1 MNSKASASI
10 VILCAILIL
19 PGMTSAKGKR
29 RLKAASVTRENVG
42 TVDGRGVD
50 LYTLT
55 NVHGLETKI
64 MSYGGIVVSLRVPDR
79 KGAFDDVVL
88 GFDNLDA
95 YVESTPYFGALI
107 GRYGN
112 RIGKGRFTL
121 NGVEYKLAI
130 NNGENSLH
138 GGVKGFDKVIWNS
151 RSRKTLNGPALE
163 LTYLSRDG
171 EEGYPGNLSVKVLYT
186 LTNHDELKIDYFATT
201 DKDTVV
207 NLTHHSYFNL
217 AGEGK
222 GDILNHR
229 LTIAANYFTPIDA
242 GSIPTGEFRSV
253 KGTPFDFMGQATIGA
268 RINQDDEQLK
278 LGNGYDHNFVL
289 NGKTGQLQQVA
300 TVLEDTTGRMMEVWT
315 TEPGMQF
322 YTGNFLDGT
331 FTGKGGK
338 VYQRRFGF
346 CLETQHYPDSPNK
359 SNFPST
365 VLRKGQRYRST
376 TSYRFMVRKT
386 A

>member
-1 MNSKASASI
+1 MI
-10 VILCAILIL
+10 
-19 PGMTSAKGKR
+19 SAKVKSKLKR
-29 RLKAASVTRENVG
+29 ADVTKQSFG
-42 TVDGRGVD
+42 TADGQNVD

-55 NVHGLETKI
+55 NAHGLEAKI
-64 MSYGGIVVSLRVPDR
+64 TNYGGIVVSLRVPDR
-79 KGAFDDVVL
+79 RGAFDDVVL
-88 GFDNLDA
+88 GFDNLAA
-95 YVESTPYFGALI
+95 YLKSTPYFGALI

-121 NGVEYKLAI
+121 NSVEYKLAI

-138 GGVKGFDKVIWNS
+138 GGVKGFDKVVWNA
-151 RSRKTLNGPALE
+151 RSRKTMNGPALE

-171 EEGYPGNLSVKVLYT
+171 EEGYPGNLSVKVIYT
-186 LTNHDELKIDYFATT
+186 LTNHDELRIDYFATT
-201 DKDTVV
+201 DKDTVI

-217 AGEGK
+217 AGQGN

-229 LTIAANYFTPIDA
+229 LTIAANHFTPVDA
-242 GSIPTGEFRSV
+242 GLIPTGEFRDV
-253 KGTPFDFMGQATIGA
+253 KGTPFDFMHATTIGA

-300 TVLEDTTGRMMEVWT
+300 TVVENTTGRMMEVWT

-331 FTGKGGK
+331 LRKRGK

-359 SNFPST
+359 PNFPST

-376 TSYRFMVRKT
+376 TSYRFMVRK
-386 A
+386 AA